1 MKWGH
6 KSVFGHA
13 GVMEMH
19 GVDDMVITVYLYGN
33 ALE

>member
-6 KSVFGHA
+6 KSTFAHA

-19 GVDDMVITVYLYGN
+19 GVDDMVMTV
-33 ALE
+33 